1 MLRGNNRLS
10 ILRTPKIIEHVFEFF
25 SMWLFQF
32 KFVYFT
38 HFLLAVL
45 KSINLVLYRLRDNLF
60 NLSHSLIL
68 RRSMLIENSTFPFSS

>member
-10 ILRTPKIIEHVFEFF
+10 LLRTRKIIERVFEFF
-25 SMWLFQF
+25 SIWLFQF

-45 KSINLVLYRLRDNLF
+45 ESMNLVVDRLRDNLF
-60 NLSHSLIL
+60 N
-68 RRSMLIENSTFPFSS
+68 

>member
-10 ILRTPKIIEHVFEFF
+10 LLRSPKIIELVFECF

-45 KSINLVLYRLRDNLF
+45 ESIHLLLYRLRYNLF

-68 RRSMLIENSTFPFSS
+68 CSFMLIENSTFPFTS